1 MEKIYE
7 IQRIKQI
14 VQEVEERHII
24 RCPEDA
30 AKVAAHF
37 IGDDDREV
45 FFVMCV
51 FVNNKLSQSDHFK
64 SEPLLE
70 SEFP

>member
-1 MEKIYE
+1 VNGEE
-7 IQRIKQI
+7 QI
-14 VQEVEERHII
+14 VRTELQGH
-24 RCPEDA
+24 
-30 AKVAAHF
+30 
-37 IGDDDREV
+37 
-45 FFVMCV
+45 V